1 MYNDNIKQ
9 NIISN
14 LENKELSI
22 ANNTTYLASQ
32 GYIVNRSKINKISW
46 ILMLISAFNNINIFD
61 EEQQHS
67 LENIANNI

>member
-1 MYNDNIKQ
+1 MYNDEIKKT
-9 NIISN
+9 IISN
-14 LENKELSI
+14 LENKKLSI